1 MVPARTE
8 VGDDPFLAPLD
19 AGEVAADAVMRTF
32 MLDAAPPSAVYRQ
45 SGGDYALVIPSRL
58 GARLLTVPA
67 ANEADFTFHGN
78 PGAGG
83 ERLADFVAAAV
94 AESAADH
101 VRLPLLSEA
110 QAAWLRH
117 QLATRLPDWIWSVP
131 LAAVAPLAV
140 GTMRQTGRLRRAI
153 ARAERGGLVFD
164 CTRSMD
170 PQEVQVLH
178 VKRWGPANRSN
189 AFFRM
194 LDALLSAGCAEL
206 LTARSRDGVL
216 VSAQLDILGTATRH
230 YYYSVSDTDRAK
242 GCGTAVLGAS
252 WNRFV
257 TNDRQTVYSFGRG
270 AERYKYQ
277 YANGHRALFELRG
290 FFAPA

>member
-1 MVPARTE
+1 MVPARNET
-8 VGDDPFLAPLD
+8 GDDPFLAARD

-32 MLDAAPPSAVYRQ
+32 MLDAAAPTAVFRQ
-45 SGGDYALVIPSRL
+45 DGGGYALVVPSRL

-78 PGAGG
+78 AGAGG

-94 AESAADH
+94 PESAADH

-110 QAAWLRH
+110 QAAWLQHRM
-117 QLATRLPDWIWSVP
+117 AARLPDWIWSAS
-131 LAAVAPLAV
+131 LAAVAPLAA
-140 GTMRQTGRLRRAI
+140 GTMLQTGRLRRAV
-153 ARAERGGLVFD
+153 ARAERDGFVFD

-170 PQEVQVLH
+170 PQEVQALH
-178 VKRWGPANRSN
+178 VKRWGPANRGN

-206 LTARSRDGVL
+206 VTARSRDGVL
-216 VSAQLDILGTATRH
+216 MSAQLDILGTATRH

-252 WNRFV
+252 WSRFAAD
-257 TNDRQTVYSFGRG
+257 DRQMVYSFGRG

-277 YANGHRALFELRG
+277 YANSHRALFELRG
-290 FFAPA
+290 FFTPV

>member
-1 MVPARTE
+1 MVPAQPE
-8 VGDDPFLAPLD
+8 LGDDPFLAPRD
-19 AGEVAADAVMRTF
+19 AGEVAADAVMRRF
-32 MLDAAPPSAVYRQ
+32 MLDAAPPTAVFRQ
-45 SGGDYALVIPSRL
+45 DGGGYALVVPCGL

-67 ANEADFTFHGN
+67 ANEADFTFHGDA
-78 PGAGG
+78 GAGG
-83 ERLADFVAAAV
+83 EWLADFVAAAV
-94 AESAADH
+94 AESGADQ
-101 VRLPLLSEA
+101 VRLPLLTEA
-110 QAAWLRH
+110 QAVWLRDRI
-117 QLATRLPDWIWSVP
+117 AARLPDWIWSAS
-131 LAAVAPLAV
+131 LAAVAPLAA
-140 GTMRQTGRLRRAI
+140 GTMRQTGRLRRTA
-153 ARAERGGLVFD
+153 ARAQRDGLVFD
-164 CTRSMD
+164 CTRSID
-170 PQEVQVLH
+170 PQEMQALH

-206 LTARSRDGVL
+206 VTLRSGDGVL

-252 WNRFV
+252 WGRFAA
-257 TNDRQTVYSFGRG
+257 DDHQTVYSFGRG

-277 YANGHRALFELRG
+277 YANSHRALFELRG